1 MTPEDIERL
10 GYGNESIWLQLEQE
24 VMQDIARRI
33 KQTGVVTRT
42 ADYQLNQ
49 IQSIMGYSDKQMKE
63 LLKETMATSDAY
75 INKVFDEAVKTDYID
90 NKELYKATGT
100 KFIPYAENAVIQTLV
115 RTLKEQSKQEMEN
128 FSRSLGFVVNDQTGA
143 RAISLTAYYQ
153 EILDEAIVQISSGT
167 FDSKTTLKRSVS
179 QMTNSGLRWI
189 DYESGHH
196 NRVTVAARRA
206 VTTGLSQM
214 TQKMSEY
221 NAKQLGTDYYEV
233 AWHANARPTHREW
246 HGQVWNSEQ
255 LVSVCGLGTA
265 EGLCGANC
273 YHVYY
278 PFIPG
283 ISKRNWS
290 DEWLN
295 EQNKKD
301 TPKTF
306 KGKEYT
312 GYEAIQRQ
320 RVLETRMR
328 AQRESIQLLKDN
340 DGDPFDILAMQ
351 SRYRGTMD
359 EYVKFSRAMNLRE
372 QKDRIY
378 MDGKGSVLT
387 KTLFLKED
395 KLDIPNFITKKKER
409 KLPKAFEYSSV
420 KQKNI
425 DIALDRLLK
434 KGIKTG
440 YEYTALLDNDT
451 GNLLTGFYTDKRSN
465 SSSFSLKS
473 IYLIMR
479 SSDNSL
485 VAIHNHPNSSSF
497 SIADIKLLCS
507 YTSIKDL
514 IIKCHDSTEYY
525 ISIPKS
531 DRIYIKKNFDA
542 FTKLVKYKR
551 QKYIDQEFS
560 FKEASDKVW
569 EEIANLRKWDYG
581 RKT

>member
-10 GYGNESIWLQLEQE
+10 GYGSETIWLQLEQE

-33 KQTGVVTRT
+33 KQTGVVTRS

-63 LLKETMATSDAY
+63 LLKETMATSDTY

-115 RTLKEQSKQEMEN
+115 RTLKDQSKQEMEN
-128 FSRSLGFVVNDQTGA
+128 FSRSLGFVVSDQTGT
-143 RAISLTAYYQ
+143 RAVSLTAYYQ
-153 EILDEAIVQISSGT
+153 EVLDDAIVQISSGT
-167 FDSKTTLKRSVS
+167 FDAKTTLKRSVR

-221 NAKQLGTDYYEV
+221 NANQLGTDYYEV

-246 HGQVWNSEQ
+246 HGQIWNSEQ
-255 LVSVCGLGTA
+255 LVSVCGLGTV

-283 ISKRNWS
+283 IGKRNWT
-290 DEWLN
+290 DDWLK
-295 EQNKKD
+295 EQNKKED

-312 GYEAIQRQ
+312 GYEATQRQ

-340 DGDPFDILAMQ
+340 EGDPFDIMTTQ
-351 SRYRGTMD
+351 VRYRATMD

-378 MDGKGSVLT
+378 MDGLGQLGSS
-387 KTLFLKED
+387 
-395 KLDIPNFITKKKER
+395 KKKGLYSKREIGALKKYISSDSYKINE
-409 KLPKAFEYSSV
+409 KLRTG
-420 KQKNI
+420 QKLN
-425 DIALDRLLK
+425 DDDLEFVRLLDAALFHTK
-434 KGIKTG
+434 HYKGEVNRSLEFLSNSDMNDFIAQHKPGNIISYNQYISSTTDLVYNESAQIQMHLLSKTG
-440 YEYTALLDNDT
+440 KDIRDFNKGENEVLFSRDT
-451 GNLLTGFYTDKRSN
+451 KFIVNHISEKDGNY
-465 SSSFSLKS
+465 
-473 IYLIMR
+473 
-479 SSDNSL
+479 
-485 VAIHNHPNSSSF
+485 
-497 SIADIKLLCS
+497 
-507 YTSIKDL
+507 
-514 IIKCHDSTEYY
+514 IIWLEEV
-525 ISIPKS
+525 
-531 DRIYIKKNFDA
+531 KKN
-542 FTKLVKYKR
+542 
-551 QKYIDQEFS
+551 
-560 FKEASDKVW
+560 
-569 EEIANLRKWDYG
+569 G
-581 RKT
+581 

>member
-33 KQTGVVTRT
+33 KQTGVVTRS

-90 NKELYKATGT
+90 NKELYKATGV

-115 RTLKEQSKQEMEN
+115 RTLKDQSKQEMEN
-128 FSRSLGFVVNDQTGA
+128 FSRSLGFVVSDQTGT
-143 RAISLTAYYQ
+143 RAVSLTAYYQ
-153 EILDEAIVQISSGT
+153 EVLDDAIVQISSGT
-167 FDSKTTLKRSVS
+167 FDAKTTLKRSVS

-196 NRVTVAARRA
+196 NRITVAARRA

-221 NAKQLGTDYYEV
+221 NAKQLGTDYHEV

-265 EGLCGANC
+265 EGLCGVNC

-278 PFIPG
+278 PFLPG
-283 ISKRNWS
+283 ISKRNWT
-290 DEWLN
+290 DNWLK
-295 EQNKKD
+295 EQNKKED

-312 GYEAIQRQ
+312 GYEASQRQ

-359 EYVKFSRAMNLRE
+359 EYVKFSRVMNLRE

-378 MDGKGSVLT
+378 MDGLGNLT
-387 KTLFLKED
+387 RNKRAAEILDTKLRMSKQLK
-395 KLDIPNFITKKKER
+395 KLSKEEKEVITKMTGALSQKINFAINHKLNVTKYEKEM
-409 KLPKAFEYSSV
+409 K
-420 KQKNI
+420 
-425 DIALDRLLK
+425 
-434 KGIKTG
+434 
-440 YEYTALLDNDT
+440 LLDSAISKGEILKDT
-451 GNLLTGFYTDKRSN
+451 ILLRKTTAEHLLGKRSYTDKEMFALEKTLYQN
-465 SSSFSLKS
+465 P
-473 IYLIMR
+473 I
-479 SSDNSL
+479 
-485 VAIHNHPNSSSF
+485 
-497 SIADIKLLCS
+497 
-507 YTSIKDL
+507 YTSTSFIDFNYPQRDVIINLKVKKGFKGALYIKDL
-514 IIKCHDSTEYY
+514 
-525 ISIPKS
+525 
-531 DRIYIKKNFDA
+531 A
-542 FTKLVKYKR
+542 LAKYKF
-551 QKYIDQEFS
+551 QEEVI
-560 FKEASDKVW
+560 FKRNLIYCITKV
-569 EEIANLRKWDYG
+569 EKKENKFYLTAEVIGYEK
-581 RKT
+581 

>member
-33 KQTGVVTRT
+33 KQTGVVTRS

-63 LLKETMATSDAY
+63 LLEETMATSDAY

-90 NKELYKATGT
+90 NKELYKATRT
-100 KFIPYAENAVIQTLV
+100 KLIPYAENQVIQTLV

-128 FSRSLGFVVNDQTGA
+128 FSRSLGFVVNDQTGT

-167 FDSKTTLKRSVS
+167 FDSKTVLKRSVS

-221 NAKQLGTDYYEV
+221 NAKQLGTNYHEV

-255 LVSVCGLGTA
+255 LISVCGLGKA

-290 DEWLN
+290 DEWLK
-295 EQNKKD
+295 EQNKKED

-312 GYEAIQRQ
+312 GYEATQRQ

-328 AQRESIQLLKDN
+328 AQREFIQLLKDN

-378 MDGKGSVLT
+378 MDGLGNLTRNKKTAEILDTKLRMSKQLQKLSKEEKEVIKKMTGALSQKINFAINHKLNITKYEKEMKLVDSAISKGKIPKDLILLRKTTSEIMLNKKNYTDEDMFALT
-387 KTLFLKED
+387 KTFYRNP
-395 KLDIPNFITKKKER
+395 I
-409 KLPKAFEYSSV
+409 
-420 KQKNI
+420 
-425 DIALDRLLK
+425 
-434 KGIKTG
+434 
-440 YEYTALLDNDT
+440 YTSTSLVDFN
-451 GNLLTGFYTDKRSN
+451 YDKRDVII
-465 SSSFSLKS
+465 SLKVNKGFKEAL
-473 IYLIMR
+473 Y
-479 SSDNSL
+479 
-485 VAIHNHPNSSSF
+485 
-497 SIADIKLLCS
+497 
-507 YTSIKDL
+507 IKDL
-514 IIKCHDSTEYY
+514 AYQKYKDQEEVLFKRNLIYY
-525 ISIPKS
+525 IS
-531 DRIYIKKNFDA
+531 DVQKKDD
-542 FTKLVKYKR
+542 KY
-551 QKYIDQEFS
+551 YLTAEVIG
-560 FKEASDKVW
+560 
-569 EEIANLRKWDYG
+569 YG
-581 RKT
+581 TENK

>member
-63 LLKETMATSDAY
+63 LLKKTMATSDKY

-100 KFIPYAENAVIQTLV
+100 KFIPYAENQVIKTLV

-128 FSRSLGFVVNDQTGA
+128 FSRSLGFVVSDQTGTHA
-143 RAISLTAYYQ
+143 VSLTAYYQ
-153 EILDEAIVQISSGT
+153 EVLDDAIVQISSGT
-167 FDSKTTLKRSVS
+167 FDSKTVLKHSVS

-233 AWHANARPTHREW
+233 AWHANARTTHREW

-283 ISKRNWS
+283 ISKRNWT
-290 DEWLN
+290 DNWLK
-295 EQNKKD
+295 EQNKKED

-312 GYEAIQRQ
+312 GYEASQRQ

-378 MDGKGSVLT
+378 MDGLGNLT
-387 KTLFLKED
+387 RNKRAAEILDTKLRMSKQLK
-395 KLDIPNFITKKKER
+395 KLSKEEKEVITKMTGALSQKINFAINHKLNVTKYEKEM
-409 KLPKAFEYSSV
+409 K
-420 KQKNI
+420 
-425 DIALDRLLK
+425 
-434 KGIKTG
+434 
-440 YEYTALLDNDT
+440 LLDSAISKGEILKDT
-451 GNLLTGFYTDKRSN
+451 ILLRKTTAEHLLGKRSYTDKEMFALEKTLYQN
-465 SSSFSLKS
+465 P
-473 IYLIMR
+473 I
-479 SSDNSL
+479 
-485 VAIHNHPNSSSF
+485 
-497 SIADIKLLCS
+497 
-507 YTSIKDL
+507 YTSTSFIDFNYPQRDVIINLKVKKGFKGALYIKDL
-514 IIKCHDSTEYY
+514 
-525 ISIPKS
+525 
-531 DRIYIKKNFDA
+531 A
-542 FTKLVKYKR
+542 LVKYKF
-551 QKYIDQEFS
+551 QEEVI
-560 FKEASDKVW
+560 FKRNLIYCITKV
-569 EEIANLRKWDYG
+569 EKKENKFYLTAEVIGYEK
-581 RKT
+581 